1 VSDIAVGQARY
12 TLVTSDQGPDG
23 LTILDDA
30 LVTREADA
38 ADGTPRFA
46 MVVNASNRERV
57 VAWLR
62 SRLPATG
69 VSFADRTADTAMIAV
84 QGPLAVATVCV
95 LCGDDDAGRISG
107 LGNYRATRAFV
118 AGQPAAVSRT
128 GYTGEDGVEVVVA
141 AAVAEDVW
149 QAIHDAGRPR
159 GLAACGLGARD
170 TLRLEAGMP
179 LYGHELV
186 AGSDPFAIGLG
197 LAVNLDDP
205 TGGPRRFPGRDALA
219 HLRAAQ
225 PARVRV
231 GLAFD
236 SKRAA
241 REGSPVV
248 AGGRVVGTVT
258 SGSVAP
264 SLGHAVA
271 MALVDRDVATAATPL
286 EVLIRDVPQAAR
298 MVPLPFYRRPG
309 PPRLTASAILLEIP
323 AIGTTRGVLPM
334 AELKFAKSHEWVRP
348 EAGGLA
354 TVGISKYAVEA
365 LTDLVFMQLPPV
377 GKKVKAGESLGEI
390 ESVKAVSD
398 IYAPVSGEIVEVNAA
413 LPNQL
418 DTLGADPYGAGWIV
432 RIKPDD
438 PTELAGLLDQAAYD
452 ALVKS

>member
-1 VSDIAVGQARY
+1 VSTTPLRTPLAAWHESHGGRMVDFAGWWMPVQYSSIVDEHLATRRAIGLFDVSHMGRLAIEGPAARDWLESLLTRRVSDIAVGQARY
-12 TLVTSDQGPDG
+12 TLVTSDEGPDG

-38 ADGTPRFA
+38 ADGSTRFA

-69 VSFADRTADTAMIAV
+69 VSFTDRTAETAMIAV

-149 QAIHDAGRPR
+149 QAIHDAGVPR

-197 LAVNLDDP
+197 LAVNLEDP
-205 TGGPRRFPGRDALA
+205 AGSPRRFPGREALA
-219 HLRAAQ
+219 RLRAAQ
-225 PARVRV
+225 PARIRV
-231 GLAFD
+231 GLACD

-241 REGSPVV
+241 REGSQVL

-258 SGSVAP
+258 SGSLSP

-271 MALVDRDVATAATPL
+271 MALVDRDVAASAAAL
-286 EVLIRDVPQAAR
+286 EVLVRDVPQAAR
-298 MVPLPFYRRPG
+298 LVPLPFYKRPG
-309 PPRLTASAILLEIP
+309 A
-323 AIGTTRGVLPM
+323 RG
-334 AELKFAKSHEWVRP
+334 
-348 EAGGLA
+348 
-354 TVGISKYAVEA
+354 
-365 LTDLVFMQLPPV
+365 
-377 GKKVKAGESLGEI
+377 
-390 ESVKAVSD
+390 
-398 IYAPVSGEIVEVNAA
+398 
-413 LPNQL
+413 
-418 DTLGADPYGAGWIV
+418 
-432 RIKPDD
+432 
-438 PTELAGLLDQAAYD
+438 
-452 ALVKS
+452 